1 MYIKPQNK
9 EANPNHEASQEKSS
23 GFSTKTTPVKIAREG
38 KERECK
44 GLKQTLRQDN

>member
-38 KERECK
+38 KRK
-44 GLKQTLRQDN
+44 GVQRIKTDFET